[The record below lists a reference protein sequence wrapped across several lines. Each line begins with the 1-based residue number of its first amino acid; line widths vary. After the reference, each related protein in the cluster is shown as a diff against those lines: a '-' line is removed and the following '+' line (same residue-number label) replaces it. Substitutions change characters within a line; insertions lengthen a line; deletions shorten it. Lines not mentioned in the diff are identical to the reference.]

1 MACVQPLAL
10 IPGPKPMGISFPSTL
25 ILYKFAEVRST
36 VLAVTFPLLSESPT
50 IAPPVLLF
58 EDVDTELLE
67 FFCSLTG
74 WVC

>member
-1 MACVQPLAL
+1 
-10 IPGPKPMGISFPSTL
+10 MGISFPSTL

-58 EDVDTELLE
+58 EDVYTELLE

-74 WVC
+74 WVCFLAG